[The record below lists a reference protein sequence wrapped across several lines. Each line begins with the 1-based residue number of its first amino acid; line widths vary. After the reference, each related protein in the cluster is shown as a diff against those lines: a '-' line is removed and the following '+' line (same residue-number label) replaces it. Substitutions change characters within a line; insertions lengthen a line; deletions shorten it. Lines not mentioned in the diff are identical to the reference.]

1 MDSTGFRLGFFE
13 DCYKDS
19 EGIEGFL
26 ERIHVR
32 ILLGF
37 LQGSHK
43 DSKGS

>member
-1 MDSTGFRLGFFE
+1 MDSKGFRWGFFE

-26 ERIHVR
+26 ERIHIR

-37 LQGSHK
+37 LKGSYK
-43 DSKGS
+43 DSKES